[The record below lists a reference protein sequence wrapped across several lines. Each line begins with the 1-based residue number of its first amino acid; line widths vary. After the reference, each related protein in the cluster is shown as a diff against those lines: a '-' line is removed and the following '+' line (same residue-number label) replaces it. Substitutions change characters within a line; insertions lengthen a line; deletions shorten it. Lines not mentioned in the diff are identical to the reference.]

1 MSASAWSG
9 HSMSALSRIV
19 VKVFMCWFFPVVGV
33 RVWLGGLAV
42 LLCSSVSVAAC
53 DAGRFVCTQ
62 MSGVSGFG
70 AVRRCRSCVPY
81 GSDASLS
88 ADGGP
93 VWGCCSG
100 PHADRFG
107 FSDSAFE
114 AVGGDGTRRA
124 DSYSVSDM
132 FASCRKEHVRIHAT
146 TCGLVAPAHAD
157 TSSAAM
163 SASSCASTARRTA
176 TSAACRHGQHDA
188 SRRSRCAAYPAGVPH
203 LSSSSV
209 VIGRRRGSQRAD
221 RQGHRRR
228 VAMQCRR

>member
-1 MSASAWSG
+1 M
-9 HSMSALSRIV
+9 
-19 VKVFMCWFFPVVGV
+19 
-33 RVWLGGLAV
+33 AV

-62 MSGVSGFG
+62 MSGISGFG

-93 VWGCCSG
+93 VWGCCPG

-124 DSYSVSDM
+124 DSYSVPDM
-132 FASCRKEHVRIHAT
+132 FASGRKEHVRIHAT

-176 TSAACRHGQHDA
+176 T
-188 SRRSRCAAYPAGVPH
+188 RCASLHVQQAHSPRSKCRLYPGSVPH
-203 LSSSSV
+203 NSKSSV

-221 RQGHRRR
+221 RQGHRQR
-228 VAMQCRR
+228 VAMPTGHDRGGRPSK